1 MKTTLDQKNKII
13 KSFCVVGLSHDKLN
27 TYNDNGRAFK
37 YIKNMDILVKNTS
50 ITENQIIRKNEEW
63 YRVFKTSNTWL
74 RILFTNEYTKQY
86 NYSITGLKLANKNSV
101 SPITDF
107 KIISCKFDDSGD
119 FILLDKKHIK
129 KKYFPIKLTIIEDK
143 DQNNINKNEE
153 NEINILDEYKPT
165 IEEDS
170 NYVKIPKEYNLKEC
184 MNLPVKANAG
194 VILISREHNKLP
206 IKSIKIEH
214 KDNKSFQ
221 FKITK
226 HKSPFKLKYN
236 PEVLDQ
242 YPQNVEYNNSVAMF
256 CFPEGID
263 ILEKKIEPKKFNF
276 VLTDEIGERTYG
288 SCLIFWEELTNDIRE
303 SMEPIYE
310 EEEEINVEEKNEI
323 KNEENNKEIKSKV
336 FKLKKYYTP
345 KALCI
350 LSKFPF
356 FTNCSLF
363 LKELYK
369 ITFSSSTKIPIE
381 RIICGFVD
389 SLYKQSYNSLI
400 RFQIRKENLDFYFI
414 PNYGKDWDI
423 NDQYL
428 ETIFRVLSIDIISI
442 AWQGLLLE
450 KKLFLICSSKE
461 TLIQVAH
468 SFITL
473 LFPFKWIHTYIPIL
487 PEKLKAFIESPMP
500 LIFGIPFKIDINEL
514 PDDGIIININ
524 KNRFEKFEE
533 IPKLTGKLKAI
544 LEKKLKNLKE
554 NFRIQNPTDTDKWM
568 DYLDEVEPKEIPE
581 NINVIDCGE
590 IRDVFY
596 DVFIQMFKNYK
607 KYFNWNKD
615 KEKEK
620 NKEDNEDENSDEEEP
635 IEFKRET
642 FLKDHQSTDDG
653 SFLSMFCDTALFNQF
668 ISSFSIKN
676 QDRSTTF
683 FFECINK
690 TREKNRVYLPNIIP
704 KKIIVAEGI
713 KTDNLPKKEN
723 TYKCFPKLDP
733 KLFIKS
739 EVPIKPY
746 RSKFIFLKDEW
757 CYNSQKL
764 EKKEWPRYLLY
775 LIYEIWYNFFS
786 FSIHFYDKNKSEG
799 LMDYA
804 IFLLEDLINNK
815 KITPTRNLFSKMFKA
830 CGNNT
835 LSNYIKKVL
844 ILANSAYKK
853 SSSVLFQN
861 AYLNGFYA
869 LTGNANSNFTITM
882 SLNSSIFNIIST
894 RQSILEDIT
903 NHNDEDF
910 NFDNY
915 IFLTENYCPYCTK
928 NIQKIKFIS
937 MEELLAGFNK
947 DINKLDSVCPNCL
960 TVISCNIYYLHKND
974 KKLNIKKFRLMT
986 PFKVT
991 QEIDEI
997 NKKFGEYYFYL
1008 NNKLEDKRMVDLY
1021 LSIVFYFKLFDLPLF
1036 VLYIENDQ
1044 KKFEN
1049 IMKDIEDNIFRKSNT
1064 KKKSTRDGFFS
1075 DKNSRFKVSVS
1086 PDKKRRQKMDLSEDN
1101 TSISGIGAMGSDSLS
1116 MISERSNK
1124 SDISYYEKELWKDII
1139 LQNKDKIILTGDKI
1153 GTEDRNDLL
1162 NRIKYLKS
1170 VFGDIS
1176 SHFVSSYKAKLEE
1189 YINERGFYNEIKEK
1203 ETISTNSNTNTEIT
1217 DLEKQKNN
1225 EVEKKNKIKKNRPQS
1240 VGRKY
1245 EAFNSDTYNKKN
1257 NINYYDN
1264 NAFDA
1269 IIRENRKDKSSDKKK
1284 ESLPN
1289 GFNQINQLN
1298 DPNDTRS
1305 KGFGDTI
1312 KKFFSFKKKTKT
1324 GSNI

>member
-1 MKTTLDQKNKII
+1 MI
-13 KSFCVVGLSHDKLN
+13 
-27 TYNDNGRAFK
+27 
-37 YIKNMDILVKNTS
+37 
-50 ITENQIIRKNEEW
+50 
-63 YRVFKTSNTWL
+63 
-74 RILFTNEYTKQY
+74 
-86 NYSITGLKLANKNSV
+86 
-101 SPITDF
+101 
-107 KIISCKFDDSGD
+107 
-119 FILLDKKHIK
+119 
-129 KKYFPIKLTIIEDK
+129 
-143 DQNNINKNEE
+143 
-153 NEINILDEYKPT
+153 
-165 IEEDS
+165 
-170 NYVKIPKEYNLKEC
+170 
-184 MNLPVKANAG
+184 
-194 VILISREHNKLP
+194 
-206 IKSIKIEH
+206 
-214 KDNKSFQ
+214 
-221 FKITK
+221 
-226 HKSPFKLKYN
+226 
-236 PEVLDQ
+236 
-242 YPQNVEYNNSVAMF
+242 
-256 CFPEGID
+256 
-263 ILEKKIEPKKFNF
+263 
-276 VLTDEIGERTYG
+276 
-288 SCLIFWEELTNDIRE
+288 
-303 SMEPIYE
+303 
-310 EEEEINVEEKNEI
+310 
-323 KNEENNKEIKSKV
+323 
-336 FKLKKYYTP
+336 
-345 KALCI
+345 
-350 LSKFPF
+350 
-356 FTNCSLF
+356 
-363 LKELYK
+363 
-369 ITFSSSTKIPIE
+369 
-381 RIICGFVD
+381 
-389 SLYKQSYNSLI
+389 
-400 RFQIRKENLDFYFI
+400 
-414 PNYGKDWDI
+414 
-423 NDQYL
+423 
-428 ETIFRVLSIDIISI
+428 
-442 AWQGLLLE
+442 
-450 KKLFLICSSKE
+450 
-461 TLIQVAH
+461 
-468 SFITL
+468 
-473 LFPFKWIHTYIPIL
+473 
-487 PEKLKAFIESPMP
+487 
-500 LIFGIPFKIDINEL
+500 
-514 PDDGIIININ
+514 
-524 KNRFEKFEE
+524 
-533 IPKLTGKLKAI
+533 KLTGKLKAI

-1064 KKKSTRDGFFS
+1064 KKKRTRDRFFS